1 MLNASIERFKEAAKD
16 GEMLTVVYFGG
27 HHPGSKRRILPI
39 RVAGHLLYARNHSSL
54 AVKTYRLDGLS
65 IVQDDFNA
73 PWIDETFQGR
83 QPSSI
88 IDDPNVYF
96 RSWKYVVHK
105 ALWPAFGVTLR
116 EFVDKEKARVLR
128 AEAKRHGHRYVA
140 PMYLAYAVSRPPALD
155 FQEGDLFF
163 SARNPL
169 LALQV
174 VARRKLLEVHQIM
187 VREEAGEGVKA
198 SLRLAYQLIDDE
210 FAEWLKT
217 GVVPAHAQID
227 AAKSYSEV
235 LRFSIASPTASIE
248 SAS

>member
-1 MLNASIERFKEAAKD
+1 MLNTSIERFTEAAKD
-16 GEMLTVVYFGG
+16 GELLTVVYSGG

-39 RVAGHLLYARNHSSL
+39 RVAGHLLYARDHSSL

-65 IVQDDFNA
+65 IVQDDFSA
-73 PWIDETFQGR
+73 PWIDETSQGR
-83 QPSSI
+83 QSTSI

-96 RSWKYVVHK
+96 GSWEYVVHK
-105 ALWPAFGVTLR
+105 ALWPALGVTLR
-116 EFVDKEKARVLR
+116 EYVDKEKAKILR
-128 AEAKRHGHRYVA
+128 EEAKRHGHRYVA
-140 PMYLAYAVSRPPALD
+140 PMYLAYAISKPRVLD

-174 VARRKLLEVHQIM
+174 VARRKLLEIHQVM
-187 VREEAGEGVKA
+187 VRKDAEEEVKGA
-198 SLRLAYQLIDDE
+198 LRLAYQLIDDE
-210 FAEWLKT
+210 FAEWLQT

-235 LRFSIASPTASIE
+235 LRFSIALPPTSIE
-248 SAS
+248 STS